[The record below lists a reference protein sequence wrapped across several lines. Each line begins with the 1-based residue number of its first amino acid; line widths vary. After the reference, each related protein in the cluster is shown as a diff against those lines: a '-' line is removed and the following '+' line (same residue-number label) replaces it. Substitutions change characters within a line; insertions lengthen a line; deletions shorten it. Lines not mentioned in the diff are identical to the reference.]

1 MYIYINIYICI
12 YIINIYVYKY
22 ILFWHSFWHILW
34 HSMLAIY
41 SDIPFC
47 HSIWHSILASDI
59 YSDLLSDMGTP
70 EPQPRAPAVLTE
82 IWCQRL
88 RSGSARHPELAIE
101 VRQCPL
107 RSRARSWDPRLP
119 EEKEKKK
126 EEATLIKS
134 RDPTWQVWKK
144 FLQWKQSSRWA
155 HTEQSEVSEP
165 HQNWTLRL
173 PW

>member
-1 MYIYINIYICI
+1 MYIYNKYICI
-12 YIINIYVYKY
+12 QIYTF
-22 ILFWHSFWHILW
+22 LTFF
-34 HSMLAIY
+34 LAYTLTFYAGIY

-107 RSRARSWDPRLP
+107 RSRARS
-119 EEKEKKK
+119 
-126 EEATLIKS
+126 
-134 RDPTWQVWKK
+134 
-144 FLQWKQSSRWA
+144 
-155 HTEQSEVSEP
+155 
-165 HQNWTLRL
+165 
-173 PW
+173 

>member
-1 MYIYINIYICI
+1 MYIYNKYICI
-12 YIINIYVYKY
+12 QIYTF
-22 ILFWHSFWHILW
+22 LTFF
-34 HSMLAIY
+34 LAYTLTFYAGIY

-88 RSGSARHPELAIE
+88 RSGSARHLELAIE

>member
-1 MYIYINIYICI
+1 MFILLFIWIHICI
-12 YIINIYVYKY
+12 FF
-22 ILFWHSFWHILW
+22 LTFF
-34 HSMLAIY
+34 LAYTLTFYAGIY

-47 HSIWHSILASDI
+47 HSIWHSILASYI

-70 EPQPRAPAVLTE
+70 EPQPRAPAVRTE

-88 RSGSARHPELAIE
+88 RSGSARHLELAVE

-119 EEKEKKK
+119 EEKEKK

-144 FLQWKQSSRWA
+144 FLQWKQSSWWA
-155 HTEQSEVSEP
+155 HTEQSELSEP